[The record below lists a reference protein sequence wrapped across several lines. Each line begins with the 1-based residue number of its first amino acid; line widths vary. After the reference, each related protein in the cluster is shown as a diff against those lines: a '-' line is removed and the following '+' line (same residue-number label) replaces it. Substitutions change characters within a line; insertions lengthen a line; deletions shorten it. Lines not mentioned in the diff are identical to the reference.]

1 MGNLGHVL
9 YCAGTTSDF
18 RRRPFDTVEAHVSLL
33 SRVLEAGSFAS
44 LTYLSSTRV
53 YIHSPSTDE
62 VAPLIVHPFEGE
74 DIFNLSKLMG
84 EALCLQ
90 YLHKNVRA
98 VRVSNVLGQD
108 FGSGNF
114 IFSLIDDA
122 LKTGRMV
129 LQTALESEKNY
140 VHIDDVVDMI
150 YRISQEGTQPV
161 YNLAGGQNLTN
172 AAVIEEIR
180 AVIPAN
186 VEVMGSARTIRFA
199 PIDISLAVRE
209 FGFSPRSV
217 RPLIRDLAREYRLGS
232 SF

>member
-1 MGNLGHVL
+1 
-9 YCAGTTSDF
+9 
-18 RRRPFDTVEAHVSLL
+18 
-33 SRVLEAGSFAS
+33 
-44 LTYLSSTRV
+44 
-53 YIHSPSTDE
+53 
-62 VAPLIVHPFEGE
+62 
-74 DIFNLSKLMG
+74 
-84 EALCLQ
+84 
-90 YLHKNVRA
+90 